1 MTEVSEEAE
10 SISGIHNMPQGHGPK
25 KLSGS
30 SDTQAFILSIN

>member
-10 SISGIHNMPQGHGPK
+10 SISGILPQGHGPK